1 MAHRISLRIGVELG
15 LFRILGR
22 ADGTPVSA
30 KELAEQAGCNDA
42 DTGHH
47 VPSDGGRDD
56 DLVRA
61 LAEGLE
67 VC

>member
-1 MAHRISLRIGVELG
+1 M
-15 LFRILGR
+15 R